1 MEISSV
7 IAAAKV
13 YVTQQFEQRANP
25 VLVYHNIAHTQQVV
39 QAAEQIA
46 AYYRLTDAD
55 QLVVLLAAWFHD
67 LGYVLGV
74 RADHEQA
81 GANAARE
88 FIGQQQLP
96 ESVAQAVEG
105 CILATKIPQMP
116 NNLLEQIVCDAD
128 LFHLGSKEFNK
139 RNKLLR
145 AEAELAGKQ
154 DISGLE
160 WTVTTI
166 SFLEAHKYH
175 TAYSQ
180 TLLKQQKEENLERL
194 KAKLEKK
201 QGEAIQEAAAEQKK
215 QEKKAA
221 KLEKK
226 KEEEEGKPGEPD
238 AEKAKEPKPGRG
250 VETMFRTTSTNH
262 IRLSSMADS
271 KANIMISVNAIIISV
286 LLSVLLRKLEDY
298 PNFILPSI
306 IFLTTSVTTIVFS
319 ILATRPNV
327 TSGRFTLL
335 DIQNKKSNLLFF
347 GNFHQMSYKEYE
359 DGMETI
365 MKKNDYLY
373 SNMIHDIYNLGV
385 VLGRK
390 YRMLRIAYNIFMYG
404 IIASVLAFTIA
415 ALFFP
420 VKG

>member
-25 VLVYHNIAHTQQVV
+25 VLVYHNMAHTLQVV
-39 QAAEQIA
+39 HAAEQIA

-67 LGYVLGV
+67 LGYVLGA
-74 RADHEQA
+74 RAEHEQA
-81 GANAARE
+81 GANAAKA
-88 FIGQQQLP
+88 FIGEQQLP

-105 CILATKIPQMP
+105 CILATRIPQMP

-154 DISGLE
+154 EISGLE
-160 WTVTTI
+160 WTVSTI
-166 SFLEAHKYH
+166 NFLEAHKYH

-215 QEKKAA
+215 LEKKAA
-221 KLEKK
+221 RQEKK
-226 KEEEEGKPGEPD
+226 KEEEGKAD
-238 AEKAKEPKPGRG
+238 ILSVEKQEKLGRG

-347 GNFHQMSYKEYE
+347 GNFHQMSYAEYE

-365 MKKNDYLY
+365 MRKNEYLY

-390 YRMLRIAYNIFMYG
+390 YRMLRIAYNIFMFG

-415 ALFFP
+415 ALFFQ

>member
-13 YVTQQFEQRANP
+13 YVTHQFEQRPDP
-25 VLVYHNIAHTQQVV
+25 VLVYHNMAHTLQVV

-67 LGYVLGV
+67 VGYVLGA
-74 RADHEQA
+74 RAEHEQA
-81 GANAARE
+81 GANAAKE
-88 FIGQQQLP
+88 FIREQQLP
-96 ESVAQAVEG
+96 ESVALAVEG
-105 CILATKIPQMP
+105 CILATRIPQMP
-116 NNLLEQIVCDAD
+116 NNLLEQIVCDSD
-128 LFHLGSKEFNK
+128 LFHLGTKDFSK
-139 RNKLLR
+139 RNKLLK

-154 DISGLE
+154 DITGLE
-160 WTVTTI
+160 WTVSTI
-166 SFLEAHKYH
+166 NFLEAHKYH

-180 TLLKQQKEENLERL
+180 TLLKLQKEENLEKL
-194 KAKLEKK
+194 KAKLERK
-201 QGEAIQEAAAEQKK
+201 QGEALQEAAAEQKK
-215 QEKKAA
+215 LEKKAA
-221 KLEKK
+221 KKERKMEEAPLPP
-226 KEEEEGKPGEPD
+226 EEEPVKEAKPL
-238 AEKAKEPKPGRG
+238 RG

-347 GNFHQMSYKEYE
+347 GNFHQMTYKEYE

-365 MKKNDYLY
+365 MKKNEYLY

-390 YRMLRIAYNIFMYG
+390 YRMLRIAYNIFMFG

>member
-13 YVTQQFEQRANP
+13 YVTTQFEQRPDP
-25 VLVYHNIAHTQQVV
+25 VLVYHNMAHTLQVV
-39 QAAEQIA
+39 HAAEQIS

-67 LGYVLGV
+67 VGYVLGP
-74 RADHEQA
+74 RTEHEQA

-88 FIGQQQLP
+88 FIRQQELP
-96 ESVAQAVEG
+96 DSVAQAVEG
-105 CILATKIPQMP
+105 CILATRMPQMP
-116 NNLLEQIVCDAD
+116 NNLLEQIVCDSD
-128 LFHLGSKEFNK
+128 LFHLGTKEFSK
-139 RNKLLR
+139 RNKLLK

-160 WTVTTI
+160 WTVSTI
-166 SFLEAHKYH
+166 NFLEAHKYH

-180 TLLKQQKEENLERL
+180 TLLKLQKEENLDKL
-194 KAKLEKK
+194 KAKLERK
-201 QGEAIQEAAAEQKK
+201 QGEAMQEAAAAQKK
-215 QEKKAA
+215 LEKKAA
-221 KLEKK
+221 KKEKK
-226 KEEEEGKPGEPD
+226 TEDALPAEED
-238 AEKAKEPKPGRG
+238 AVKEPKPLRG

-347 GNFHQMSYKEYE
+347 GNFHQMTYKEYE

-390 YRMLRIAYNIFMYG
+390 YRMLRIAYNIFMFG

>member
-13 YVTQQFEQRANP
+13 YVTQQFEQRPDP
-25 VLVYHNIAHTQQVV
+25 VLVYHNMAHTQQVV

-55 QLVVLLAAWFHD
+55 HLVVLLAAWFHD
-67 LGYVLGV
+67 VGYILGA
-74 RADHEQA
+74 RAEHEQA

-88 FIGQQQLP
+88 FIALQQLP
-96 ESVAQAVEG
+96 ESVALAVEG
-105 CILATKIPQMP
+105 CILATRIPQAP

-128 LFHLGSKEFNK
+128 LFHLGSKEFSK

-154 DISGLE
+154 EISGLE
-160 WTVTTI
+160 WTISTI
-166 SFLEAHKYH
+166 NFLEAHKYH

-201 QGEAIQEAAAEQKK
+201 QGEAIQEAVAEQKK
-215 QEKKAA
+215 LDKKAA
-221 KLEKK
+221 KQEKK
-226 KEEEEGKPGEPD
+226 KEESKPERPEV
-238 AEKAKEPKPGRG
+238 EKQEKLGRG

-327 TSGRFTLL
+327 TSGRFTLQ
-335 DIQNKKSNLLFF
+335 DIQHKKSNLLFF
-347 GNFHQMSYKEYE
+347 GNFHQMSYQEYE

-390 YRMLRIAYNIFMYG
+390 YRMLRIAYNIFMFG

>member
-25 VLVYHNIAHTQQVV
+25 VLVYHNMAHTLQVV
-39 QAAEQIA
+39 HAAEQIA

-67 LGYVLGV
+67 LGYVLGA
-74 RADHEQA
+74 RAEHEQA
-81 GANAARE
+81 GANAAKA
-88 FIGQQQLP
+88 FIGEQQLP
-96 ESVAQAVEG
+96 ESVALAVEG

-160 WTVTTI
+160 WTVSTI

-194 KAKLEKK
+194 RAKLEKK
-201 QGEAIQEAAAEQKK
+201 QGEAIQEAAAAQKK
-215 QEKKAA
+215 LEKKAA
-221 KLEKK
+221 KQEKK
-226 KEEEEGKPGEPD
+226 KEGEESKPGEPGT
-238 AEKAKEPKPGRG
+238 AKEPKPGRG

-359 DGMETI
+359 DGMEAI

>member
-13 YVTQQFEQRANP
+13 YVTQQFEQRADP
-25 VLVYHNIAHTQQVV
+25 VLVYHNMAHTLQVV
-39 QAAEQIA
+39 HAAEQIA

-55 QLVVLLAAWFHD
+55 QLVVLLSAWFHD
-67 LGYVLGV
+67 VGYVLGV
-74 RADHEQA
+74 RAEHEQA

-105 CILATKIPQMP
+105 CILATRIPQMP

-145 AEAELAGKQ
+145 AEAELAGKK

-160 WTVTTI
+160 WTITTI
-166 SFLEAHKYH
+166 NFMEAHKYH

-201 QGEAIQEAAAEQKK
+201 QGEAVQEAAAEQKK
-215 QEKKAA
+215 LEKKAA
-221 KLEKK
+221 KQEKK
-226 KEEEEGKPGEPD
+226 KEEESKGEEPG
-238 AEKAKEPKPGRG
+238 AAKEPKPGRG

>member
-13 YVTQQFEQRANP
+13 YVTQQFEQRPDP
-25 VLVYHNIAHTQQVV
+25 VLVYHNMAHTQQVV
-39 QAAEQIA
+39 HAAEQIS

-67 LGYVLGV
+67 VGYILGA
-74 RADHEQA
+74 RSEHEQA

-105 CILATKIPQMP
+105 CILATRIPQMP

-128 LFHLGSKEFNK
+128 LFHLGSKEFSK

-145 AEAELAGKQ
+145 AEAELAGKH

-160 WTVTTI
+160 WTISTI
-166 SFLEAHKYH
+166 NFLEAHKYH
-175 TAYSQ
+175 TAYSI

-215 QEKKAA
+215 LDKKVA
-221 KLEKK
+221 KQEKK
-226 KEEEEGKPGEPD
+226 KEESKQESVEVV
-238 AEKAKEPKPGRG
+238 KEPKPGRG

-359 DGMETI
+359 DGMEAI

>member
-13 YVTQQFEQRANP
+13 YVTQQFEQRPNP
-25 VLVYHNIAHTQQVV
+25 VLVYHNMAHTLQVV
-39 QAAEQIA
+39 QAAEQIS

-67 LGYVLGV
+67 VGYIVGA
-74 RADHEQA
+74 RAEHEQA

-88 FIGQQQLP
+88 FIGLQQLP

-105 CILATKIPQMP
+105 CILATRIPQMP

-128 LFHLGSKEFNK
+128 LFHLGTKEFSK
-139 RNKLLR
+139 RNKLLK

-160 WTVTTI
+160 WTVSTI
-166 SFLEAHKYH
+166 NFLEAHKYH

-180 TLLKQQKEENLERL
+180 TLLKLQKEENLDRL
-194 KAKLEKK
+194 KAKLERK
-201 QGEAIQEAAAEQKK
+201 QGEALQEAAAEQKK
-215 QEKKAA
+215 LEKKAA
-221 KLEKK
+221 KQKDK
-226 KEEEEGKPGEPD
+226 KEEVQPEEEVSV
-238 AEKAKEPKPGRG
+238 KEPKPLRG

-347 GNFHQMSYKEYE
+347 GNFHQMTYKEYE

-365 MKKNDYLY
+365 MKKNEYLY

-390 YRMLRIAYNIFMYG
+390 YRMLRIAYNIFMFG

>member
-1 MEISSV
+1 
-7 IAAAKV
+7 
-13 YVTQQFEQRANP
+13 
-25 VLVYHNIAHTQQVV
+25 
-39 QAAEQIA
+39 
-46 AYYRLTDAD
+46 
-55 QLVVLLAAWFHD
+55 
-67 LGYVLGV
+67 
-74 RADHEQA
+74 
-81 GANAARE
+81 
-88 FIGQQQLP
+88 
-96 ESVAQAVEG
+96 VEG
-105 CILATKIPQMP
+105 CILATRIPQMP

-145 AEAELAGKQ
+145 AEAELAGNQ
-154 DISGLE
+154 PISGIE
-160 WTVTTI
+160 WTI
-166 SFLEAHKYH
+166 SSINFLEAHKYH

-221 KLEKK
+221 KQEKK
-226 KEEEEGKPGEPD
+226 KEEEGKAGEPG
-238 AEKAKEPKPGRG
+238 AVKEPKPGRG